1 MLRISARVLAL
12 LGLAMLLV
20 QQPELARARRA
31 APPAASA
38 FDLDP
43 SHTLSDAQ
51 RARLAAIPDEH
62 TPDPG
67 EHYPVSNEWRH
78 DLWQPSIQ
86 DIGGI
91 YVGVGADQGY
101 TLAAMQNA
109 SLALLVDFDPVVPL
123 VHRMYSVLIPAS
135 DSPAALAARFSTA
148 QARETRAM
156 IETGLAGDPQLP
168 AILRLFD
175 RTRARWAR
183 YMGAVMR
190 SRYGST
196 WLGDATLYAR
206 VRTLFQNGR
215 IVARNGDVTAATTLR
230 DIGRVSQEFG
240 VPVRVIYFSN
250 AEQFFPYT
258 PDFTLNMQGMNT
270 DARTVVLRTFRH
282 RSATYPAGDR
292 WHYVVEPFTGFR
304 ERLEG
309 GLRHSRNL
317 VSEIVRMRGGTVG
330 LTVLER

>member
-1 MLRISARVLAL
+1 
-12 LGLAMLLV
+12 MLLV
-20 QQPELARARRA
+20 QPEPVCARRA
-31 APPAASA
+31 APPEAST

-43 SHTLSDAQ
+43 SHPLSDAQ

-86 DIGGI
+86 DLGGI

-101 TLAAMQNA
+101 TLAAVQNA

-123 VHRMYSVLIPAS
+123 VHRMYSVLIPVS
-135 DSPAALAARFSTA
+135 DSPAALAARFSNA
-148 QARETRAM
+148 QAQQTRAM
-156 IETGLAGDPQLP
+156 LDTGLMGDPQRT

-175 RTRARWAR
+175 RTRTRWAR

-206 VRTLFQNGR
+206 VRALFQSGR

-282 RSATYPAGDR
+282 RGTTYPAGDR
-292 WHYVVEPFTGFR
+292 WHYVVEPFSDFQA
-304 ERLEG
+304 RLEG

-317 VSEIVRMRGGTVG
+317 VAEIVRQRGGVPG
-330 LTVLER
+330 LTVLGR